1 MLTQRQK
8 DNWQRA
14 FEQQMHI
21 AERQNITTTK
31 RFYKSQ
37 YNIAI
42 DLFLKNKQTQPSFIF
57 KISDFINLYK
67 QLYRNVGM
75 RFAKW
80 YFRNSKKLL
89 NKQLS
94 ITDYEVF
101 WEERFFYFGAQVG
114 AARALMVSNT
124 ARKTF
129 MRIADTFLSDP
140 EFMMLGVPQQARI
153 LRKTFNHYS
162 QFQAER
168 FVRTEATNA
177 ANFGTMQSALTV
189 FPGQEM
195 KKEWIA
201 SFDDRTRDTHA
212 EADGQVVNYNDP
224 FFVGG
229 YQMQYP
235 GEPGAPANEVINCRC
250 SVAPFPVDD
259 ASAIDDFES
268 IGFGMSGSSII

>member
-1 MLTQRQK
+1 MLKQR

-14 FEQQMHI
+14 FEKQMHI
-21 AERQNITTTK
+21 AERQNIVIVK
-31 RFYKSQ
+31 RFYKKQ

-42 DLFLKNKQTQPSFIF
+42 DLFLRNRQTQPSFIF
-57 KISDFINLYK
+57 KMTDFIGLYK
-67 QLYRNVGM
+67 QLYKNVGM

-80 YFRNSKKLL
+80 YVRNYKKYI
-89 NKQLS
+89 KKTLS

-101 WEERFFYFGAQVG
+101 WEERFLNYGGQVG
-114 AARALMVSNT
+114 AARAIMVSNT

-129 MRIADTFLSDP
+129 MRIVETFLTDP
-140 EFMMLGVPQQARI
+140 EFMMLGVPQQAVI
-153 LRKTFNHYS
+153 LRRKFNHYA

-168 FVRTEATNA
+168 VVRTEATNA

-189 FPGQEM
+189 FPGDEM

-229 YQMQYP
+229 YQIQYP

-250 SVAPFPVDD
+250 SVAPFPVES

-268 IGFGMSGSSII
+268 IGFGMSGSPLI

>member
-1 MLTQRQK
+1 MLKQR

-14 FEQQMHI
+14 FEKQMHI
-21 AERQNITTTK
+21 AERQNIIVVK
-31 RFYKSQ
+31 RFYKKQ

-42 DLFLKNKQTQPSFIF
+42 DLFLRNRQTQPSFIF
-57 KISDFINLYK
+57 KMTDFVNIYK
-67 QLYRNVGM
+67 QLYKNVGM

-80 YFRNSKKLL
+80 YVRNYKKYI
-89 NKQLS
+89 KKTLS

-101 WEERFFYFGAQVG
+101 WEERFFYFGGQVG
-114 AARALMVSNT
+114 AARAMMVSST

-129 MRIADTFLSDP
+129 MRIADAFLSDP

-153 LRKTFNHYS
+153 LRRKFNHYS

-177 ANFGTMQSALTV
+177 ANFGNMQGALTV

-212 EADGQVVNYNDP
+212 EADGQVVNYNSP
-224 FFVGG
+224 FLVGG
-229 YQMQYP
+229 HQIQYP

-250 SVAPFPVDD
+250 SVAPFPVED
-259 ASAIDDFES
+259 ATALDDFES
-268 IGFGMSGSSII
+268 IGFGMAGSSLI

>member
-1 MLTQRQK
+1 MLKQR

-14 FEQQMHI
+14 FEKQMHI
-21 AERQNITTTK
+21 AERQNIVIVK
-31 RFYKSQ
+31 RFYKKQ

-42 DLFLKNKQTQPSFIF
+42 DLFLRNRQTQPSFIF
-57 KISDFINLYK
+57 KMTDFIGLYK
-67 QLYRNVGM
+67 QLYKNVGM

-80 YFRNSKKLL
+80 YVRNYKKYI
-89 NKQLS
+89 KKTLS

-101 WEERFFYFGAQVG
+101 WEERFFNYGGQVG
-114 AARALMVSNT
+114 AARAIMVSNT

-129 MRIADTFLSDP
+129 MRIVETFLTDP
-140 EFMMLGVPQQARI
+140 EFMMLGVPQQAVI
-153 LRKTFNHYS
+153 LRRKFNHYA

-168 FVRTEATNA
+168 VVRTEATNA

-189 FPGQEM
+189 FPGDEM

-229 YQMQYP
+229 YQIQYP

-250 SVAPFPVDD
+250 SVAPFPVES

-268 IGFGMSGSSII
+268 IGFGMSGSPLI

>member
-1 MLTQRQK
+1 MLKQR

-14 FEQQMHI
+14 FEKQMHI
-21 AERQNITTTK
+21 AERQNIVIVK
-31 RFYKSQ
+31 RFYKKQ

-42 DLFLKNKQTQPSFIF
+42 DLFLRNRQTQPSFIF
-57 KISDFINLYK
+57 KMTDFIGLYK
-67 QLYRNVGM
+67 QLYKNVGM

-80 YFRNSKKLL
+80 YVRNYKKYI
-89 NKQLS
+89 KKTLS

-101 WEERFFYFGAQVG
+101 WEERFFNYGGQVG
-114 AARALMVSNT
+114 AARAIMVSNT

-129 MRIADTFLSDP
+129 MRIVETFLTDP
-140 EFMMLGVPQQARI
+140 EFMMLGVPQQAVI
-153 LRKTFNHYS
+153 LRRKFNHYA

-168 FVRTEATNA
+168 VVRTEATNA

-189 FPGQEM
+189 FPGDEM

-201 SFDDRTRDTHA
+201 SLDDRTRDTHA

-229 YQMQYP
+229 YQIQYP

-250 SVAPFPVDD
+250 SVAPFPVES

-268 IGFGMSGSSII
+268 IGFGMSGSPLI

>member
-1 MLTQRQK
+1 MLKQR

-14 FEQQMHI
+14 FEKQMHI
-21 AERQNITTTK
+21 AERQNIVIVK
-31 RFYKSQ
+31 RFYKKQ

-42 DLFLKNKQTQPSFIF
+42 DLFLRNRQTQPSFIF
-57 KISDFINLYK
+57 KMTDFIGLYK
-67 QLYRNVGM
+67 QLYKNVGM

-80 YFRNSKKLL
+80 YVRNYKKYI
-89 NKQLS
+89 KKTLS

-101 WEERFFYFGAQVG
+101 WEERFFNYGGQVG
-114 AARALMVSNT
+114 AARAIMVSNT

-129 MRIADTFLSDP
+129 MRIVQTFLIDP
-140 EFMMLGVPQQARI
+140 EFMMLGVPQHAVI
-153 LRKTFNHYS
+153 LRRKFNHYA

-168 FVRTEATNA
+168 VVRTEATNA

-189 FPGQEM
+189 FPGDEM

-229 YQMQYP
+229 YQIQYP

-250 SVAPFPVDD
+250 SVAPFPVES

-268 IGFGMSGSSII
+268 IGFGMSGSPLI

>member
-1 MLTQRQK
+1 MLKQR

-14 FEQQMHI
+14 FEKQMHI
-21 AERQNITTTK
+21 AERQNIVVVK
-31 RFYKSQ
+31 RFYKKQ

-42 DLFLKNKQTQPSFIF
+42 DLFLRNRQTQPSFIF
-57 KISDFINLYK
+57 KMTDFINIYK
-67 QLYRNVGM
+67 QLYKNVGM

-80 YFRNSKKLL
+80 YVRNYKKYI
-89 NKQLS
+89 KKTLS

-101 WEERFFYFGAQVG
+101 WEERFFNYGGQVG
-114 AARALMVSNT
+114 AARAIMVSNT

-129 MRIADTFLSDP
+129 MRIVQTFLTDP

-153 LRKTFNHYS
+153 LRRKFNHYA

-177 ANFGTMQSALTV
+177 ANFGTMQGALTI
-189 FPGQEM
+189 FPAQEM

-212 EADGQVVNYNDP
+212 EADGQVVNFLDS
-224 FFVGG
+224 FIVGG
-229 YQMQYP
+229 HQLSHPGQAG
-235 GEPGAPANEVINCRC
+235 GEPAEVINCRC
-250 SVAPFPVDD
+250 SMRSFPNED
-259 ASAIDDFES
+259 ATALDDFEG
-268 IGFGMSGSSII
+268 IGFGMSGSPLI